1 MSYPNQDDENNTS
14 QEKDSQLKAQ
24 KEMMLKQVL
33 SADARL
39 RLNNVRMVKP
49 DLADLVE
56 NYILNVTA
64 QGKISGQISDD
75 QLKQILLSAQQ
86 PKRDF
91 KFNRVW
97 SQENIIKGKKARIFM
112 KAVVYREYAPDDD
125 YAKILKVEDIDEP
138 KPKQDEVIFTNKAS
152 ALN

>member
-1 MSYPNQDDENNTS
+1 MSYPNQDDENKTS
-14 QEKDSQLKAQ
+14 QENDSQLKAQ
-24 KEMMLKQVL
+24 KEIMLKQVL

-56 NYILNVTA
+56 NYILNLSV

-75 QLKQILLSAQQ
+75 QLKQILLSVQQ

-91 KFNRVW
+91 KFNRV
-97 SQENIIKGKKARIFM
+97 
-112 KAVVYREYAPDDD
+112 
-125 YAKILKVEDIDEP
+125 
-138 KPKQDEVIFTNKAS
+138 
-152 ALN
+152 

>member
-56 NYILNVTA
+56 NYILNLSA

-75 QLKQILLSAQQ
+75 QLKQILSSAQQ
-86 PKRDF
+86 PKHDF
-91 KFNRVW
+91 KFNRV
-97 SQENIIKGKKARIFM
+97 
-112 KAVVYREYAPDDD
+112 
-125 YAKILKVEDIDEP
+125 
-138 KPKQDEVIFTNKAS
+138 
-152 ALN
+152 

>member
-1 MSYPNQDDENNTS
+1 MSYPNQDDENNT

-33 SADARL
+33 SSEARL

-56 NYILNVTA
+56 NYILNLTA
-64 QGKISGQISDD
+64 QGKITGQISDE
-75 QLKQILLSAQQ
+75 QLKQILLSVQQ

-91 KFNRVW
+91 KFNRV
-97 SQENIIKGKKARIFM
+97 
-112 KAVVYREYAPDDD
+112 
-125 YAKILKVEDIDEP
+125 
-138 KPKQDEVIFTNKAS
+138 
-152 ALN
+152 

>member
-75 QLKQILLSAQQ
+75 QLKQILLSVQQ

-91 KFNRVW
+91 KFNRV
-97 SQENIIKGKKARIFM
+97 
-112 KAVVYREYAPDDD
+112 
-125 YAKILKVEDIDEP
+125 
-138 KPKQDEVIFTNKAS
+138 
-152 ALN
+152 

>member
-14 QEKDSQLKAQ
+14 QEKDGQLKAQ

-56 NYILNVTA
+56 NYILNLNV

-91 KFNRVW
+91 KFNRV
-97 SQENIIKGKKARIFM
+97 
-112 KAVVYREYAPDDD
+112 
-125 YAKILKVEDIDEP
+125 
-138 KPKQDEVIFTNKAS
+138 
-152 ALN
+152 

>member
-1 MSYPNQDDENNTS
+1 MSYPNQDNEENNIS

-49 DLADLVE
+49 DLAASVE
-56 NYILNVTA
+56 NYILNLSV
-64 QGKISGQISDD
+64 QGKINGQISDE
-75 QLKQILLSAQQ
+75 QLKQILLSVQQ

-91 KFNRVW
+91 KFNRV
-97 SQENIIKGKKARIFM
+97 
-112 KAVVYREYAPDDD
+112 
-125 YAKILKVEDIDEP
+125 
-138 KPKQDEVIFTNKAS
+138 
-152 ALN
+152 